1 MNASALITILE
12 NAGWVQTRQR
22 RNHHIFM
29 HASHPTLISV
39 PDLGEKNLNTGLI
52 NDIFREAGLPCR
64 IHKLTLSPTQL
75 WKGLFRALRITR

>member
-1 MNASALITILE
+1 MNASVLITILE

-22 RNHHIFM
+22 GNHRIFI
-29 HASHPTLISV
+29 HTNHPNLISI
-39 PDLGEKNLNTGLI
+39 PDLEEKNLNVGLL

-75 WKGLFRALRITR
+75 WKGLLNALRITQ